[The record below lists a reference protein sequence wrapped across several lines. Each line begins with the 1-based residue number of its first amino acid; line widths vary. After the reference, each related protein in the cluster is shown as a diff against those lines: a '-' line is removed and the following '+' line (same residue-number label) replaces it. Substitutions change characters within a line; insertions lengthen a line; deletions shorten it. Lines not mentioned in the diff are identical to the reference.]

1 MNALSLSE
9 ISTLSVNMCG
19 LCESEPFGES
29 AAAING
35 EVGGLI
41 LAETCATS
49 IVGVCIRK
57 SVARLDDI
65 EKTSSS
71 GELQIVFKFLA
82 WRSGVLVFGVLLK
95 RRGVLDLGVFA
106 IQNASTPVF
115 HERPSG
121 LTLLDQ
127 PSFPSLALLPFD
139 ILPRRETQRP
149 PPIELERILLLQPAT
164 CLSPFRSTGRTPH
177 FRLGLPTQ
185 LGNELLLLV
194 RLSAEEYL
202 LD

>member
-1 MNALSLSE
+1 MKALSLIE
-9 ISTLSVNMCG
+9 ISTLSVNIYG
-19 LCESEPFGES
+19 LCGSEPFGES
-29 AAAING
+29 VAATSG
-35 EVGGLI
+35 EPGGLI
-41 LAETCATS
+41 LAETCALSTL
-49 IVGVCIRK
+49 GVEIRK
-57 SVARLDDI
+57 SVARLDEI

-71 GELQIVFKFLA
+71 GELQTVFMFLA

-95 RRGVLDLGVFA
+95 RRGVLDLGVLA
-106 IQNASTPVF
+106 IQNGLVLAQPTGT
-115 HERPSG
+115 G
-121 LTLLDQ
+121 LTLLYQ
-127 PSFPSLALLPFD
+127 SSLPSPALLPFD
-139 ILPRRETQRP
+139 ILPRRETQCP
-149 PPIELERILLLQPAT
+149 PPIKLERILLLQPAT